1 MGVAVVEGKK
11 PWGFNIFD
19 KNRKSSFYQTWKKF
33 RGEKY
38 YWKSGKNLG
47 FSCYLKNAGLRVK
60 YLRGSPFLLT
70 FREVTRWNSKNAF
83 VHVLVWVFR
92 SWMYTTCNSTFIILY
107 LMAEVISTE
116 FRK

>member
-19 KNRKSSFYQTWKKF
+19 NNRKSSFYQTWKKF

-60 YLRGSPFLLT
+60 HLRGSPFLLT
-70 FREVTRWNSKNAF
+70 FREVTTLELEKC
-83 VHVLVWVFR
+83 LC
-92 SWMYTTCNSTFIILY
+92 TCSCLGFSELDVQRAIALIILY